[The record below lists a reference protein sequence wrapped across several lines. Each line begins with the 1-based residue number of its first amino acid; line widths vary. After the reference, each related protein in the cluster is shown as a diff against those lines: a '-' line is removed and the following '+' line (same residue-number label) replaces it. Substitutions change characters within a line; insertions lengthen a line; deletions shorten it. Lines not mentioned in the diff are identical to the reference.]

1 MFFTQKSLEFQENY
15 IKKLEERLARDGF
28 NFEEVKEIIENIKVE
43 KMSNLPTLADI
54 EEGELW

>member
-1 MFFTQKSLEFQENY
+1 MFFAQKSLEFQENY

-28 NFEEVKEIIENIKVE
+28 EKGEIEEIIENIKDE
-43 KMSNLPTLADI
+43 KMSNLPSLIDI